1 MGRGL
6 EWAAAIEIAPFN
18 RECSYLVWTIFF
30 LSTESHTAG
39 GQPSTRHLSMGN
51 HTTVLSD
58 PGDVSRSLGPSW
70 WDDGL
75 CARLRDFLQVT

>member
-1 MGRGL
+1 VI
-6 EWAAAIEIAPFN
+6 IEIAPFN

-51 HTTVLSD
+51 HTTVLSAPRDVD
-58 PGDVSRSLGPSW
+58 PAGRMMDCVLPI
-70 WDDGL
+70 
-75 CARLRDFLQVT
+75 V